1 MIVKLW
7 IIIGL
12 LCALISLP
20 LTWLMPLNKKLWSI
34 SYTFLTIGISGVS
47 LALITIAL
55 DLVGKKNEKYQKI
68 IPIITAPFIW
78 MGRNPLAIFAS
89 R

>member
-1 MIVKLW
+1 
-7 IIIGL
+7 
-12 LCALISLP
+12 
-20 LTWLMPLNKKLWSI
+20 MPLNKKLWSI

-55 DLVGKKNEKYQKI
+55 DLVGKKNQKYQKVI
-68 IPIITAPFIW
+68 SIITGPFIW